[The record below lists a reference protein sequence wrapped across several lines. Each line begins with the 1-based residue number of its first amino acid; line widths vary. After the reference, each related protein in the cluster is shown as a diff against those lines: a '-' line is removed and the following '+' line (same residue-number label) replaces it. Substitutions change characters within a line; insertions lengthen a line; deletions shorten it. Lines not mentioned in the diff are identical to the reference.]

1 MAVEGSST
9 KGTGQSA
16 GGSNLRRSTMNQS
29 GLQLS
34 EEQQLNEASFG
45 EVDVVMLYLEE
56 ARRRAERACAELRR
70 IGAEPHLIE
79 ATETVQ
85 EQVSEL
91 ARKYRHG
98 TFFAVPE
105 AQTSL

>member
-1 MAVEGSST
+1 
-9 KGTGQSA
+9 
-16 GGSNLRRSTMNQS
+16 MNS
-29 GLQLS
+29 PLPGMKLS
-34 EEQQLNEASFG
+34 PEQQLDEASFG

-56 ARRRAERACAELRR
+56 ARRRAECACTELRGM
-70 IGAEPHLIE
+70 GAEAHLIE
-79 ATETVQ
+79 ATEKVQ
-85 EQVSEL
+85 EQVSEV